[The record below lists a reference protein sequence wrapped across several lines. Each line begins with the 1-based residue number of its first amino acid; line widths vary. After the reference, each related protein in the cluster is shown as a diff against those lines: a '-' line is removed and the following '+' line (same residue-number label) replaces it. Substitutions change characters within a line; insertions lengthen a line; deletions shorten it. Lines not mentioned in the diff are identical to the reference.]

1 MSRQQGRRVAKKNA
15 IEKPNI
21 ESLAKAAKSLGLHP
35 ILEKNSAHPSVHWKR
50 NGRLLVDK
58 KDSKNNILNK
68 ISNRL

>member
-35 ILEKNSAHPSVHWKR
+35 ILEKNSAHPSAHWKR